1 VLTLGIPAFLLAGA
15 LAMLVP
21 LALHLIRRR
30 PPMRAP
36 LPTARFLTEDPRNA
50 VRVSRP
56 TDLPL
61 LILRML
67 LLLLLGFAL
76 ARPAWVPAPEGTSTV
91 VLLDRGASMR
101 GDGWRAA
108 LGEARRS
115 LLGTDGTA
123 LGELVMFDTA
133 AVRVP
138 RHRITPA
145 LFDSLLAAGAT
156 NHPADYAAALR
167 AIPASA
173 RELRGADSVRVRM
186 ISALADGG
194 WTPGLAPLRRAAWP
208 GTLDLARVPLAPP
221 AAGSADSADAGAS
234 PRGALTLSAGG
245 GGFASAALGAAG
257 LEGGRADP
265 RAPLATDAAVY
276 LLMDAPSAAT
286 AQQLLDR
293 ARAGA
298 TLIVT
303 PAAAADPLRAAL
315 PWTGGFAVGRNSGGG
330 AMWFGAELELAG
342 AAGRVETGRPADG
355 ARVVAAWEDGR
366 AAAVAKPLG
375 SGCVVFVGVELE
387 GGELP
392 FQAEYPAALARL
404 AHACAADAGGA
415 ADARPLDPGAIALL
429 RGRGPSAVPA
439 SAVGAAEAGVA
450 LGRWILAAAL
460 LIALVETLL
469 AYRRPT
475 GAHAKA

>member
-1 VLTLGIPAFLLAGA
+1 VLTLALPAFLVAGA

-30 PPMRAP
+30 PPLRAP
-36 LPTARFLTEDPRNA
+36 LPTARFLVEDPRNA

-61 LILRML
+61 LLLRML

-76 ARPAWVPAPEGTSTV
+76 ARPAWIPAPRGTSTV
-91 VLLDRGASMR
+91 VLLDRGAAMQ
-101 GDGWRAA
+101 GAGWSAA

-115 LLGTDGTA
+115 LLGADGEA
-123 LGELVMFDTA
+123 RGELVLFDTS
-133 AVRVP
+133 AVRIG
-138 RHRITPA
+138 RNRITPA

-156 NHPADYAAALR
+156 DRPADYAAALR

-208 GTLDLARVPLAPP
+208 GALDLARVPLAR
-221 AAGSADSADAGAS
+221 AAADSARAPAVA
-234 PRGALTLSAGG
+234 PRALVLSARG
-245 GGFASAALGAAG
+245 GGFASAALGASG
-257 LEGGRADP
+257 MEGGRANP
-265 RAPLATDAAVY
+265 RAPLASEAGVY

-286 AQQLLDR
+286 AGQLLER
-293 ARAGA
+293 VRGGA

-303 PAAAADPLRAAL
+303 PSAAAEPLRASL
-315 PWTGGFAVGRNSGGG
+315 PWTGGFAVARNSGGG

-342 AAGRVETGRPADG
+342 AAGRVEQGRAAAG
-355 ARVVAAWEDGR
+355 ARIVAAWEDGR
-366 AAAVAKPLG
+366 PAAVARALG
-375 SGCVVFVGVELE
+375 SGCIVFAGVELE

-404 AHACAADAGGA
+404 ARGCAADASSA
-415 ADARPLDPGAIALL
+415 AAARPLDPGAVALL
-429 RGRGPSAVPA
+429 RGRGPQSLSA
-439 SAVGAAEAGVA
+439 SAIGASEAGIA
-450 LGRWILAAAL
+450 LGRWILGAAIL
-460 LIALVETLL
+460 VALVETLL
-469 AYRRPT
+469 AYRRRKT
-475 GAHAKA
+475 A

>member
-1 VLTLGIPAFLLAGA
+1 MLILGLPAFLLAGA

-21 LALHLIRRR
+21 LGLHLIRRR

-36 LPTARFLTEDPRNA
+36 LPTARFLVEDPRNA

-61 LILRML
+61 LVLRML
-67 LLLLLGFAL
+67 LLLLFGFAL
-76 ARPAWVPAPEGTSTV
+76 ARPAWIPAPQGTSTV
-91 VLLDRGASMR
+91 VLLDRGAAMR

-108 LGEARRS
+108 LNEARRS
-115 LLGTDGTA
+115 LLGADGVA
-123 LGELVMFDTA
+123 RGELVLFDTSA
-133 AVRVP
+133 TRIARN
-138 RHRITPA
+138 RITPA

-156 NHPADYAAALR
+156 DRPADYAAALR

-173 RELRGADSVRVRM
+173 RGLRGADSVRVRM

-194 WTPGLAPLRRAAWP
+194 WTPGLASLRRAAWP
-208 GTLDLARVPLAPP
+208 GALDLARVPISRAPTDSAAAAPP
-221 AAGSADSADAGAS
+221 IA
-234 PRGALTLSAGG
+234 PRALTLSARG

-257 LEGGRADP
+257 LEGGRANP
-265 RAPLATDAAVY
+265 RAPLPADAGVY
-276 LLMDAPSAAT
+276 LLLDAPSAAT
-286 AQQLLDR
+286 AGQLLER

-303 PAAAADPLRAAL
+303 PAAAEPLRASL
-315 PWTGGFAVGRNSGGG
+315 PWTGGFAAARNSGGG

-342 AAGRVETGRPADG
+342 AAGRVEQGSPADG
-355 ARVVAAWEDGR
+355 ARIAAAWEDGR
-366 AAAVAKPLG
+366 PAAVAKALG
-375 SGCVVFVGVELE
+375 SGCVVFVGAELE

-404 AHACAADAGGA
+404 ARACAPEGSSA
-415 ADARPLDPGAIALL
+415 ADARPLDPGAVALL
-429 RGRGPSAVPA
+429 RGRGPQSLAA

-450 LGRWILAAAL
+450 LGRWVLAAAL
-460 LIALVETLL
+460 LVALVETLL
-469 AYRRPT
+469 AYRRRV
-475 GAHAKA
+475 A